1 MKDKQFETVI
11 KQLKYEVL
19 SNVARFYWD
28 GTLLSNITRIPTIVV
43 PGPKATMRC
52 CIYKERAIV
61 EERVRLAIGGDQYN
75 KNIVEVIHAACDQ
88 CPFGGMQVTDICRG
102 CLAHHCREV
111 CPKDA
116 ITIDPNNRRAH
127 IDKSK
132 CINCGMCARACPY
145 GAISNF
151 RRPCEAACA
160 INAIHAGED
169 GIAVIEEEKCTRC
182 GACSYA
188 CPFGAIMDKSYIL
201 RCIDILKDP
210 KNEGH
215 RYLIIAPSIGTQFNY
230 AKLGQVFTGMKKIG
244 FDYLFEAAL
253 GADMV
258 AYNEAKDLSEEGT
271 CTSSCCPAF
280 VRYIKTAF
288 PEIADKIS
296 NNLSPMAAMCKFIK
310 LKDPQAKTVFV
321 GPCIAKKM
329 EMFNKESAPFVD
341 CVITFE
347 ELQAL
352 FGAKNIELSEL
363 EEISLDEASY
373 FGRVF
378 ARSGGLS
385 EAVAEALK
393 EQNSTFEV
401 KPVKC
406 SGLAQC
412 KTALTSLKN
421 NRLDGNF
428 IEGMACVNGC
438 IGGPASLTH
447 RLQDTVVQNAYSKKR
462 ANVNIKE
469 SLDAVNAPY
478 DVAEIGSTPKVTA
491 K

>member
-19 SNVARFYWD
+19 SNVARYYWD
-28 GTLLSNITRIPTIVV
+28 GVLLENIYRIPNIVV

-61 EERVRLAIGGDQYN
+61 QERVKLAIGGDSTN
-75 KNIVEVIHAACDQ
+75 PNLVEVIKPACDQ

-102 CLAHHCREV
+102 CLAHHCREA

-116 ITIDPNNRRAH
+116 IVINPETKRAH

-145 GAISNF
+145 QAISNF

-160 INAIHAGED
+160 VGAIHADSD
-169 GIAVIEEEKCTRC
+169 GISVIDEKKCTRC

-188 CPFGAIMDKSYIL
+188 CPFGAIMDKSFIL
-201 RCIDILKDP
+201 KCIDLLKNP
-210 KNEGH
+210 KLDGH
-215 RYLIIAPSIGTQFNY
+215 RYLIIAPSIATQFNY
-230 AKLGQVFTGMKKIG
+230 AKLGQVFTGMKKLG
-244 FDYLFEAAL
+244 FDHLYEAAL

-258 AYNEAKDLSEEGT
+258 AYNEAKDLSQEGF

-280 VRYIKTAF
+280 VRFVETFYPDQAG
-288 PEIADKIS
+288 KIS
-296 NNLSPMAAMCKFIK
+296 NNLSPMAAMCKYIK
-310 LKDPQAKTVFV
+310 AKDPEAKTIFV

-329 EMFNKESAPFVD
+329 EMFREESKPFVD
-341 CVITFE
+341 VVITFE

-352 FGAKNIELSEL
+352 FGAREIELAEL
-363 EEISLDEASY
+363 EETELDEASY

-378 ARSGGLS
+378 ARSGGLT
-385 EAVAEALK
+385 EAVQEALK
-393 EQNSTFEV
+393 EQGSDFEV
-401 KPVKC
+401 KPIKC

-412 KTALTSLKN
+412 KTAMNQVKTGKQTF
-421 NRLDGNF
+421 NF
-428 IEGMACVNGC
+428 VEGMACVNGC
-438 IGGPASLTH
+438 IGGPAALTH
-447 RLQDTVVQNAYSKKR
+447 RLQDTAVQNTYSKKR
-462 ANVNIKE
+462 ASVTIKE
-469 SLDAVNAPY
+469 ALDAVEAPY
-478 DVAEIGSTPKVTA
+478 DTAEIKTKKGY
-491 K
+491 